1 MKRRMFGAANS
12 RRVPKSMVRAYT
24 IEQVAVTNRSG
35 FSSVRN
41 GHFLREHFK
50 TGLREKP
57 TRFRLMGRPHGLNP
71 LKFGLEPKDRPRSYF
86 LGSAVP
92 TGRDSPKTAADF
104 VGTVNRRD
112 RGFRERDC
120 RLGK

>member
-1 MKRRMFGAANS
+1 MFGAANS

-86 LGSAVP
+86 LVRQFQQDAIRLKLRPISW
-92 TGRDSPKTAADF
+92 GRLIGEIEAF
-104 VGTVNRRD
+104 VNAIAG
-112 RGFRERDC
+112 
-120 RLGK
+120 